1 MDQPDDFSS
10 PAGNL
15 FMPIAEEGTRR
26 ERARNQS
33 LMQAQL
39 AAAIREALKDTL
51 AEPLPFEVRFL
62 LDLLAAKEQA
72 ARRASGRERNN

>member
-1 MDQPDDFSS
+1 
-10 PAGNL
+10 
-15 FMPIAEEGTRR
+15 
-26 ERARNQS
+26 
-33 LMQAQL
+33 MQAQL